1 MIFQYMC
8 EKELNLNQLTVIT
21 VYKSPV
27 EEEPKV
33 PMLAVIPDDTVPLE
47 KGYYHGVHVLIY
59 FDKENGIDSKENQAD
74 VDPYPDEEGMKDV
87 TLDDKRECH

>member
-1 MIFQYMC
+1 
-8 EKELNLNQLTVIT
+8 
-21 VYKSPV
+21 
-27 EEEPKV
+27 
-33 PMLAVIPDDTVPLE
+33 MLL
-47 KGYYHGVHVLIY
+47 Y